1 MKVYVK
7 NIGGY
12 SGVFS
17 GFRFNKGDSV
27 YILPIR
33 DISDKPTRTSI
44 KIGEGKHVEDSLIG
58 IYINHNCEP
67 SCEIRGN
74 LVVARRDVRRFEEI
88 TFNYLI
94 SEDKLA
100 HPFVCG
106 CCGKNIK

>member
-7 NIGGY
+7 KIGGY

-17 GFRFNKGDSV
+17 RLPIIKGDSV
-27 YILPIR
+27 HVLPIR

-58 IYINHNCEP
+58 AYINHNCEP

-74 LVVARRDVRRFEEI
+74 LVVALRDLRRFEEI

-94 SEDKLA
+94 NEDKLA

-106 CCGKNIK
+106 CCGKDIK